1 LALTLATIDRDALTR
16 IGHETIARM
25 GQLDDA
31 VRAFHEAEDAVRTV
45 ERDRIA
51 AKAAVEKARTKL
63 AEAIVEAVR
72 GGMRQVDVAAVTG
85 YSRERV
91 RQICRAA
98 GVEPVS

>member
-1 LALTLATIDRDALTR
+1 
-16 IGHETIARM
+16 M